1 MFRHRSRSNGSEP
14 PDDERE
20 EELDANAIL
29 ELLHQ
34 GGLTVYPLGLG
45 SVIALAILME
55 RMLRFRG
62 LEAGTRALTRKT
74 IESLVRRDL
83 DGARELCE

>member
-1 MFRHRSRSNGSEP
+1 MLGSGS
-14 PDDERE
+14 PDDERKS
-20 EELDANAIL
+20 ELDANAIL

-55 RMLRFRG
+55 RVLRFRG

-74 IESLVRRDL
+74 IESVVRREI
-83 DGARELCE
+83 GRAHV